1 MPVVYPVCFLLL
13 QYAVLALPPSI
24 SRPAAYIVM
33 VVAPLLAALAVIE
46 ASAGRAGWYALAA
59 ALAIW
64 ALGAFGNLW
73 QEWILGR
80 ANEMY
85 RAAMLAFNLA
95 AVPIAYLL
103 ATEWRTPGRA
113 LVRAIDAVLALAL
126 GYAFF
131 LFTWAMLTA
140 RGAPDE
146 IGVSYMI
153 WLLDAQNLFLGVGAL
168 VRWVAADD
176 DAERDLFR
184 ALSAYGL
191 VYMALIFYNN
201 HFVAGDPAFGPEESS
216 IITIAFAVLAAL
228 ALSRPAAASTRRPH
242 PRLVRTVRTA
252 SPILLPG
259 ALLIVSLFMIRVDY
273 PVGTAGI
280 LLAVLGYGARTIS
293 TQVRYIERGEV
304 LQRERSE
311 LQTIAWTDALTG
323 VANRHFLDQALGEAA
338 RGGQRIAQ
346 PLSVLMIDIDHFK
359 LLNDRYGHPTGDA
372 CLRDVAG
379 VLRRTLV
386 RPGDLLARYGGE
398 EFIALLHDA
407 DTAGALVVGERLRAA
422 VEALRIENVGSPF
435 GVVTVSVGAASALQ
449 HDSAAPAT
457 LVEAADKALYEAK
470 CAGRNQVKGLVVA
483 RD

>member
-33 VVAPLLAALAVIE
+33 VVAPLLAALAAIVRGRRE

-80 ANEMY
+80 AN
-85 RAAMLAFNLA
+85 
-95 AVPIAYLL
+95 
-103 ATEWRTPGRA
+103 
-113 LVRAIDAVLALAL
+113 
-126 GYAFF
+126 
-131 LFTWAMLTA
+131 
-140 RGAPDE
+140 
-146 IGVSYMI
+146 
-153 WLLDAQNLFLGVGAL
+153 
-168 VRWVAADD
+168 
-176 DAERDLFR
+176 
-184 ALSAYGL
+184 
-191 VYMALIFYNN
+191 N

-216 IITIAFAVLAAL
+216 IITIAFALLAAL

-242 PRLVRTVRTA
+242 PRLVHTVRTA

-293 TQVRYIERGEV
+293 TQVRHIERGEV

-311 LQTIAWTDALTG
+311 LQTIAWTAALTG

-372 CLRDVAG
+372 CLRDVAQAHAG
-379 VLRRTLV
+379 SPRRS
-386 RPGDLLARYGGE
+386 
-398 EFIALLHDA
+398 
-407 DTAGALVVGERLRAA
+407 AGALRRRGVHRAPARRRHSGRSGGGRAAACGVEAPAHRERRQPLRRGDGQRRRGERPAA
-422 VEALRIENVGSPF
+422 RQRRRG
-435 GVVTVSVGAASALQ
+435 
-449 HDSAAPAT
+449 H
-457 LVEAADKALYEAK
+457 
-470 CAGRNQVKGLVVA
+470 AGRGSGQGAL
-483 RD
+483 